1 MIPNN
6 FISIDEA
13 CSKRDEI
20 KKNGKTLVLTN
31 GCFDLL
37 HAGHV
42 YSLSQASKLGD
53 YLWVALNSDSSI
65 KRIKG
70 LERPIINE
78 IERTYMLKSLSFVQQ
93 IILFDS
99 MTLEKEIEILKPDF
113 YVKSSDYSLDS
124 INLLE
129 KDKLSK
135 ANNKIEIFRLN
146 KEKSTTDLI
155 SRIKL
160 L

>member
-6 FISIDEA
+6 FISIEKA

-70 LERPIINE
+70 LERPIIDE
-78 IERTYMLKSLSFVQQ
+78 MERAYMLKSLSFVQQ

-113 YVKSSDYSLDS
+113 YVKSSDYNLDS

-129 KDKLSK
+129 KTALSK
-135 ANNKIEIFRLN
+135 ANTKIEFVDLLQG
-146 KEKSTTDLI
+146 KSTTDLI
-155 SRIKL
+155 SRIKSL
-160 L
+160 

>member
-6 FISIDEA
+6 FISIEEA

-65 KRIKG
+65 KKIKG

-78 IERTYMLKSLSFVQQ
+78 IERAYMLKSLSFVQQ
-93 IILFDS
+93 ITLFDS

-113 YVKSSDYSLDS
+113 YVKSSDYNLDS

-129 KDKLSK
+129 KTALSK
-135 ANNKIEIFRLN
+135 ANTKIEFVDLL
-146 KEKSTTDLI
+146 KGKSTTDLI
-155 SRIKL
+155 SRIKSL
-160 L
+160 

>member
-6 FISIDEA
+6 FISIEDA

-53 YLWVALNSDSSI
+53 QLWVALNSDSSI
-65 KRIKG
+65 KKIKG
-70 LERPIINE
+70 LERPINNE
-78 IERTYMLKSLSFVQQ
+78 IERAYMSVSYTHL
-93 IILFDS
+93 
-99 MTLEKEIEILKPDF
+99 TLPTK
-113 YVKSSDYSLDS
+113 
-124 INLLE
+124 
-129 KDKLSK
+129 
-135 ANNKIEIFRLN
+135 
-146 KEKSTTDLI
+146 
-155 SRIKL
+155 RIV
-160 L
+160 

>member
-6 FISIDEA
+6 FISIEKA
-13 CSKRDEI
+13 CYKRDEI

-113 YVKSSDYSLDS
+113 YVKSSDYNLDS

-129 KDKLSK
+129 KTALSK
-135 ANNKIEIFRLN
+135 ANTKIEFVDLL
-146 KEKSTTDLI
+146 KGKSTTDLI
-155 SRIKL
+155 SRIKSL
-160 L
+160 

>member
-1 MIPNN
+1 ME
-6 FISIDEA
+6 EA

-65 KRIKG
+65 KKIKG

-78 IERTYMLKSLSFVQQ
+78 IDRSYMLKSLSFVQQ

-99 MTLEKEIEILKPDF
+99 ITLEREIEILKPDF
-113 YVKSSDYSLDS
+113 YVKSSDYNLDS

-129 KDKLSK
+129 KAALSK
-135 ANNKIEIFRLN
+135 TNTKIEFVDLL
-146 KEKSTTDLI
+146 KGKSTTDLI
-155 SRIKL
+155 SRIKSL
-160 L
+160 

>member
-6 FISIDEA
+6 FISMEEA

-53 YLWVALNSDSSI
+53 HLWVALNSDSSI

-70 LERPIINE
+70 FERPIVNE
-78 IERTYMLKSLSFVQQ
+78 IERAYMLKSLSFVHQV
-93 IILFDS
+93 ILFDS
-99 MTLEKEIEILKPDF
+99 ITLEKEIGILKPDF
-113 YVKSSDYSLDS
+113 YVKSSDYNLDS

-129 KDKLSK
+129 KAALSK
-135 ANNKIEIFRLN
+135 ANTKIEFVDLL
-146 KEKSTTDLI
+146 KGKSTSDLI
-155 SRIKL
+155 SRIKSL
-160 L
+160 

>member
-1 MIPNN
+1 ME
-6 FISIDEA
+6 EA

-53 YLWVALNSDSSI
+53 HLWVALNSDSSI

-70 LERPIINE
+70 FERPIVNE
-78 IERTYMLKSLSFVQQ
+78 IERAYMLKSLSFVHQV
-93 IILFDS
+93 ILFDS
-99 MTLEKEIEILKPDF
+99 ITLEKEIGILKPDF
-113 YVKSSDYSLDS
+113 YVKSSDYNLDS

-129 KDKLSK
+129 KAALSK
-135 ANNKIEIFRLN
+135 ANTKIEFVDLL
-146 KEKSTTDLI
+146 KGKSTTDLI
-155 SRIKL
+155 SRIKSL
-160 L
+160 

>member
-1 MIPNN
+1 MSLISFNDINQLITTYRREN
-6 FISIDEA
+6 F
-13 CSKRDEI
+13 K
-20 KKNGKTLVLTN
+20 LVFTN

-42 YSLSQASKLGD
+42 YSLSQASKYGD

-78 IERTYMLKSLSFVQQ
+78 IERAYMLKSLSFVQQ

-99 MTLEKEIEILKPDF
+99 TTLEREIEILKPDF
-113 YVKSSDYSLDS
+113 YVKSLDYNLDS
-124 INLLE
+124 INALE
-129 KDKLSK
+129 KTALSK
-135 ANNKIEIFRLN
+135 VNTKIKFVDLL
-146 KEKSTTDLI
+146 KGKSTTDLI
-155 SRIKL
+155 SRIKSL
-160 L
+160 

>member
-1 MIPNN
+1 MIPDN
-6 FISIDEA
+6 FISIEDA

-53 YLWVALNSDSSI
+53 HLWVALNSDSST

-70 LERPIINE
+70 FERPIVNE
-78 IERTYMLKSLSFVQQ
+78 IERAYMLKSLSFVHQ
-93 IILFDS
+93 IVLFDS
-99 MTLEKEIEILKPDF
+99 MTLEEEIGILKPDF
-113 YVKSSDYSLDS
+113 YVKSSDYNLDS

-129 KDKLSK
+129 KAALSK
-135 ANNKIEIFRLN
+135 ANTKIEFVDLL
-146 KEKSTTDLI
+146 KGKSTSDLI
-155 SRIKL
+155 SRIKSL
-160 L
+160 

>member
-6 FISIDEA
+6 FISMEEA

-53 YLWVALNSDSSI
+53 HLWVALNSDSSI

-70 LERPIINE
+70 FERPIVNE
-78 IERTYMLKSLSFVQQ
+78 IERAYMLKSLSFVHQ
-93 IILFDS
+93 IVLFDS
-99 MTLEKEIEILKPDF
+99 MTLEEEIGILKPDF
-113 YVKSSDYSLDS
+113 YVKSSDYNLDS

-129 KDKLSK
+129 KAALSK
-135 ANNKIEIFRLN
+135 ANTKIEFVDLL
-146 KEKSTTDLI
+146 KGKSTSDLI
-155 SRIKL
+155 SRIKSL
-160 L
+160 